1 MSVHRSQQEW
11 LRLVQLFYNSELSVA
26 QFCLEH
32 SLHPKTFDNNRRKL
46 KCLVN
51 LPKKADPLADSEF
64 ITIEAPRNQ
73 LSELQSTPLPMVE
86 MNSTTPS
93 LRITAGTYQLELPI
107 EVSSHWVAQLLKEL
121 TA

>member
-32 SLHPKTFDNNRRKL
+32 NLHPKTFDNNRRKL

-51 LPKKADPLADSEF
+51 IPKKADPLAGSEF
-64 ITIEAPRNQ
+64 ITIEAPRHQ
-73 LSELQSTPLPMVE
+73 TTEPQAAVE
-86 MNSTTPS
+86 MTLAPS
-93 LRITAGTYQLELPI
+93 LRIAAGTYQLELPI
-107 EVSSHWVAQLLKEL
+107 EVSPHWVAQLLKEL

>member
-11 LRLVQLFYNSELSVA
+11 LRLIQLFYNSGLSGA

-32 SLHPKTFDNNRRKL
+32 NLHPKTFDNNLRKL

-51 LPKKADPLADSEF
+51 IPKKADPLAGSDF

-73 LSELQSTPLPMVE
+73 TTELQSALQPTVE
-86 MNSTTPS
+86 IASVPS
-93 LRITAGTYQLELPI
+93 LRIAAGTYQLELPI
-107 EVSSHWVAQLLKEL
+107 DVSPHWVAQLLKEL
-121 TA
+121 AA

>member
-11 LRLVQLFYNSELSVA
+11 LRLVQLFYNSEISVA

-32 SLHPKTFDNNRRKL
+32 NLHPKTFDNNLRKL
-46 KCLVN
+46 KCLVSI
-51 LPKKADPLADSEF
+51 PKKTDPLVDSEF

-73 LSELQSTPLPMVE
+73 PSELQSTPLPMVE
-86 MNSTTPS
+86 MTSTPS

-107 EVSSHWVAQLLKEL
+107 EMSPHWVAQLLKEL

>member
-1 MSVHRSQQEW
+1 M
-11 LRLVQLFYNSELSVA
+11 RLVQLFYNSDLSVA

-32 SLHPKTFDNNRRKL
+32 NLHPKTFDQNLRKL

-51 LPKKADPLADSEF
+51 IPKKTAPLADSEF

-73 LSELQSTPLPMVE
+73 LSELQSTPLSMVE
-86 MNSTTPS
+86 MTPTPS

-107 EVSSHWVAQLLKEL
+107 EVSPHLVAQLLKEL
-121 TA
+121 AA